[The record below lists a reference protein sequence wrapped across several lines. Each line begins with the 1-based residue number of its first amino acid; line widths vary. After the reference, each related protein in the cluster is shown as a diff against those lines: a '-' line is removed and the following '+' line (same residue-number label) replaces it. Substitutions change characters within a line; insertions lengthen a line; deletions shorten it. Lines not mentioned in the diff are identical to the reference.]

1 MYGCTT
7 IRVVVVRL
15 KGVVTRLSRS
25 AEPSGNLREAVSFNS
40 RSSLLKLKET
50 SLWTQRNVSFRL
62 FNHILSLI
70 QTSEYAYSIISF
82 CLFKHLNTPAELS
95 PSSGRTGCFIE
106 LSFLAGDEDA
116 ALSRGLIYLLAI
128 EIMII
133 SFSSFL
139 YRVGEAMK
147 VVPETMSK
155 RMNFWVKIPTVLFLF
170 ATKYA
175 RFLCF

>member
-1 MYGCTT
+1 M
-7 IRVVVVRL
+7 L
-15 KGVVTRLSRS
+15 TRLSSS

-40 RSSLLKLKET
+40 GSSLLKLKET

-70 QTSEYAYSIISF
+70 QTSEYAYSIIIF
-82 CLFKHLNTPAELS
+82 CLFKHLKSPAELS
-95 PSSGRTGCFIE
+95 SSPGRAGCFIE
-106 LSFLAGDEDA
+106 LTFLAGDEDA

-139 YRVGEAMK
+139 WRVGEAMK

-175 RFLCF
+175 RFLCFWSTIKSVC